1 MKLIISPAKKM
12 NMEEDLLEVRSLP
25 AFLDRTQVLL
35 DYMQGLDRNQAKTL
49 WKCNDAIADLNYAR
63 IQSMDLH
70 SRLTPAGKGRT
81 GVYRGAS
88 ADSVRLLR
96 HPAAF

>member
-35 DYMQGLDRNQAKTL
+35 DYMQGLDRNQAKRTRL
-49 WKCNDAIADLNYAR
+49 RLCGSAMTPLR
-63 IQSMDLH
+63 I
-70 SRLTPAGKGRT
+70 
-81 GVYRGAS
+81 
-88 ADSVRLLR
+88 
-96 HPAAF
+96 

>member
-70 SRLTPAGKGRT
+70 SRLTPAFWPMKEFSTSTWR
-81 GVYRGAS
+81 RMS
-88 ADSVRLLR
+88 WERKNWSI
-96 HPAAF
+96 